1 MSELSGLYAL
11 WNREFK
17 VYLRERSRI
26 VSAVISPLLWL
37 FVFGVGLGSEV
48 NVGNLNYQT
57 YIYPGIIA
65 MTMIFSSIFYGANVV
80 WDKRLDFLK
89 EVLVAPIRRSTA
101 FFGKVLGG
109 VTDSLI
115 QASIIVVLAPLLG
128 VSYALSFVFV
138 YVILFIMLIGL
149 VSVGLIIGS
158 WMESPEGFSMLG
170 SFVTFPLFF
179 LSGALFPI
187 GNLPAWL
194 SAITVVN
201 PVTYGVDALRGLMLG
216 TYHFGLLVD
225 FVVLVIFAGAVI
237 ILGTLSFRRMK
248 I

>member
-1 MSELSGLYAL
+1 MSELSGLYAI

-17 VYLRERSRI
+17 IYLRERSRI

-37 FVFGVGLGSEV
+37 FVFGVGLGSAV
-48 NVGNLNYQT
+48 NVGDLNYQT
-57 YIYPGIIA
+57 YIYPGIIV

-80 WDKRLDFLK
+80 WDKKLDFLK

-109 VTDSLI
+109 VTDGII
-115 QASIIVVLAPLLG
+115 QASIIIVLAPLLG
-128 VSYALSFVFV
+128 VPYALNFVLV
-138 YVILFIMLIGL
+138 YVFLFVLLVGL
-149 VSVGLIIGS
+149 VSIGLIIGS

-194 SAITVVN
+194 SAITFVN
-201 PVTYGVDALRGLMLG
+201 PVTYGVDAIRGLMLG

-225 FVVLVIFAGAVI
+225 FVVLVVFALVVVVI
-237 ILGTLSFRRMK
+237 GTLSFRRMK
-248 I
+248 L